1 MPTIAYS
8 RRNSFWFGTEER
20 MGWFPTPNRGAA
32 TGATGWESGGSLL
45 NGGGWQ
51 QGSFGSARNY
61 IFEWPGSSSRQVSQ
75 LMKSYA
81 DGSYGRGLIY
91 FLDPLIYDQNILP
104 AMWADPSMGIGYEG
118 ASLVYG
124 LTPTAS
130 PTTSP
135 EVNDLP
141 MYSATY
147 DLTGVADGWRGK
159 QDAVFLPLPE
169 SHFMVLGCNYSAT
182 GTGRVMFRTQS
193 TNGALGTVTQMT
205 RLPPG
210 GGSVANHIVAGAGQ
224 AGVWVWVGV
233 TAAGSSSVTLSA
245 MTARITGNPLE
256 IVNLTLGPWVGGQ
269 GHSGCRFI
277 GKPTEIKNTGVDGG
291 QVGFAASF
299 REVGSWLYG

>member
-20 MGWFPTPNRGAA
+20 MGWLPTPNRGAS
-32 TGATGWESGGSLL
+32 TGAIGWESGGGLL

-51 QGSFGSARNY
+51 QGSFGSARSY

-91 FLDPLIYDQNILP
+91 FLDPLIYNQNLFP

-118 ASLVYG
+118 TSLVYG
-124 LTPTAS
+124 QIPVSTPTS
-130 PTTSP
+130 SP
-135 EVNDLP
+135 EVNNLP
-141 MYSATY
+141 FYSATY
-147 DLTGVADGWRGK
+147 DLAGVAAGWRGK
-159 QDAVFLPLPE
+159 PDAVFIPIPE
-169 SHFMVLGCNYSAT
+169 GTTLNFGAMYTAT
-182 GTGRVMFRTQS
+182 GSGAVLWCTQAF
-193 TNGALGTVTQMT
+193 NGALGTPTALTPLGTTSPTLTNTTQAS
-205 RLPPG
+205 
-210 GGSVANHIVAGAGQ
+210 SVAGI
-224 AGVWVWVGV
+224 WVWVGK
-233 TAAGSSSVTLSA
+233 TAAGAAT
-245 MTARITGNPLE
+245 
-256 IVNLTLGPWVGGQ
+256 VNLTALTARLTPTLNPSPSIGNGPWIGGQ